1 MVKNDINNKWIPL
14 IQNLALYPSPEYI
27 YSIIY
32 RMISSIYETIF
43 VVSYLEMLYIL
54 NFWDDNLI
62 SGKVDE
68 DDADDADYDNDD
80 D

>member
-1 MVKNDINNKWIPL
+1 
-14 IQNLALYPSPEYI
+14 
-27 YSIIY
+27 
-32 RMISSIYETIF
+32 MISSIYETIF

-54 NFWDDNLI
+54 NFWDDNSI

-68 DDADDADYDNDD
+68 DDANDDNDD

>member
-1 MVKNDINNKWIPL
+1 MNTFDPKFGSIPIPRIYIL
-14 IQNLALYPSPEYI
+14 DNLE
-27 YSIIY
+27 
-32 RMISSIYETIF
+32 MISSIYETIF

-68 DDADDADYDNDD
+68 DNADDADDDNDD

>member
-1 MVKNDINNKWIPL
+1 
-14 IQNLALYPSPEYI
+14 
-27 YSIIY
+27 
-32 RMISSIYETIF
+32 MISSIYETIF

-68 DDADDADYDNDD
+68 DDANDDNDD

>member
-1 MVKNDINNKWIPL
+1 
-14 IQNLALYPSPEYI
+14 
-27 YSIIY
+27 
-32 RMISSIYETIF
+32 MISSIYETIF
-43 VVSYLEMLYIL
+43 VVSYLKMLYIL

-68 DDADDADYDNDD
+68 DDAGDDNDD